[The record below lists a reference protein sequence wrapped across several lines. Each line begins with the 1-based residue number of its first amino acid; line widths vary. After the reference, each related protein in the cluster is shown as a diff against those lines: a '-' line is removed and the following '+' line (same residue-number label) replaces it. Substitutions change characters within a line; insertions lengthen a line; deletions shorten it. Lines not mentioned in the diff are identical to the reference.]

1 MKSSK
6 FAKAAF
12 LLLFFSFFML
22 KRETY
27 AQVFRADSTRN
38 AQQNSNT
45 SKRPAWLEKVRFG
58 GNFGVQFGSI
68 TFINVSPLVMYQVS
82 DKAQLGVGITY
93 QYVRFSSTIAR
104 NSSGS
109 SIFGGRLFTRYFLFP
124 GIFAHGEYEMLNNT
138 YYDPLANE
146 LRRDWIP
153 AGFAG
158 GGYSQ
163 QIGGRSAFNVTIL
176 YNLLYQQ
183 YQSKSIY
190 ASPWVIRMGI
200 TL

>member
-1 MKSSK
+1 MRYLKLV
-6 FAKAAF
+6 FAFF
-12 LLLFFSFFML
+12 LFLFLFQKEVS
-22 KRETY
+22 
-27 AQVFRADSTRN
+27 AQVFGRDSVNNNR
-38 AQQNSNT
+38 QSSNT
-45 SKRPAWLEKVRFG
+45 SQSSWRDKVRFG

-68 TFINVSPLVMYQVS
+68 TFINVSPLVMYQTS
-82 DKAQLGVGITY
+82 DRAQIGVGITY
-93 QYVRFSSTIAR
+93 QYVRFNYSNLQSST
-104 NSSGS
+104 GS
-109 SIFGGRLFTRYFLFP
+109 SIFGGRVFARYFLFP

-138 YYDPLANE
+138 YYDPLVNE

-153 AGFAG
+153 AGFVG

-163 QIGGRSAFNVTIL
+163 QLAGRAAFNVTIL

-183 YQSKSIY
+183 YQSRSVY